1 MNGRKPNVLIIMCDQ
16 LNAGVLSCYGGP
28 VKALNLE
35 RLASAGVVFEN
46 AFCTTP
52 ICTPTRASILT
63 GKYPHNHG
71 IVGNV
76 WRNEYPWFRGVPVTE
91 EGIREDDLTT
101 EKILSQNGY
110 HTVHFGKWHV
120 KGDEDLSY
128 YPEMYREHYEY
139 AEEMSEKFQAVRRL
153 PEDQWL
159 DWYGW
164 ALPVKVPEV
173 VKAAV
178 RRFEESGSK
187 IQVHP
192 FTRKIGL
199 LEMDLEDTF
208 DCRVVDR
215 TLSFLRNTGDEP
227 FMLTCSLNV
236 PHDPNVLPLP
246 FYGMFPPEDVM
257 LPENFKFIES
267 LFENELS
274 RNIVKAYG
282 EDYVR
287 EFLSIY
293 YSSVLMLDHFVGQ
306 ILDTLEDKG
315 LKENTIVLFVSDHGD
330 MAGGHGMVW
339 KSTSAFYD
347 EIARQA
353 MILSYPARL
362 KPGRCRVTASA
373 VDVLP
378 TLVDLCGF
386 CIPEDID
393 GVSLVPY
400 LEGIADSDGL
410 SRYVYCE
417 KIDWNKGHTREVFPG
432 TPASF
437 MMRNYEWKYIRY
449 HNGTELLYHLTEDP
463 GEIRNLSSVA
473 EYEEVKRELCG
484 ILSNW
489 LNYSGFRI

>member
-1 MNGRKPNVLIIMCDQ
+1 
-16 LNAGVLSCYGGP
+16 
-28 VKALNLE
+28 
-35 RLASAGVVFEN
+35 
-46 AFCTTP
+46 
-52 ICTPTRASILT
+52 
-63 GKYPHNHG
+63 
-71 IVGNV
+71 
-76 WRNEYPWFRGVPVTE
+76 
-91 EGIREDDLTT
+91 
-101 EKILSQNGY
+101 
-110 HTVHFGKWHV
+110 
-120 KGDEDLSY
+120 
-128 YPEMYREHYEY
+128 
-139 AEEMSEKFQAVRRL
+139 
-153 PEDQWL
+153 
-159 DWYGW
+159 
-164 ALPVKVPEV
+164 
-173 VKAAV
+173 
-178 RRFEESGSK
+178 
-187 IQVHP
+187 VHP

-417 KIDWNKGHTREVFPG
+417 RIDWNKGHTREVFPG